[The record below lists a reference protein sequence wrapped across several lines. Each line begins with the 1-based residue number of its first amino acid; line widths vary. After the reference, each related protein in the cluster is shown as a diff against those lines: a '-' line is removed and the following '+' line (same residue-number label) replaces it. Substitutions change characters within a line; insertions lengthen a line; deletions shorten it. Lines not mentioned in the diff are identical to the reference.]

1 LLGRTAAELVSTSP
15 DLLRYLEQR
24 LLFLRI
30 TFGFGWARAEG
41 EEEGSGKEKEK
52 RKEGGG
58 KRKREEGGDAEG
70 AVGRLCVWGVRM

>member
-1 LLGRTAAELVSTSP
+1 MVSASP
-15 DLLRYLEQR
+15 DVLKYLEQR

-41 EEEGSGKEKEK
+41 EKEGGCKEKEK
-52 RKEGGG
+52 RKERGG

-70 AVGRLCVWGVRM
+70 AVGRLCVWGVKM